1 MQTFSGFTVKF
12 VNPAKP
18 GKKNGTIKA
27 EDESFF
33 LVPKEMLDSF
43 RPGVTYDLEYE
54 THDYQGQTFKTVR
67 KFTEKAAAAAAS
79 GGGATRSATNPTD
92 SEQIFVTALMKE
104 MIAAGKIDIMP
115 ETLTNQVRQL
125 RAVWKN
131 GFGTTLV
138 RSDMGGDENP
148 Y

>member
-1 MQTFSGFTVKF
+1 MLNSTITCKY
-12 VNPAKP
+12 VNAAKP
-18 GKKNGTIKA
+18 EKKNGTIKTQ
-27 EDESFF
+27 DDMMF
-33 LVPKEMLDSF
+33 LVPKEMLGMF
-43 RPGVTYDLEYE
+43 HPGVTYDIEYDQ
-54 THDYQGQTFKTVR
+54 HDFNGTTFKTVR
-67 KFTEKAAAAAAS
+67 KFTEKAAAAAAA
-79 GGGATRSATNPTD
+79 GGGGPTRSATNPTD